1 MNRILFTLSLIAAAS
16 CMPNAPADPSFQQDV
31 MPVLA
36 ANCLRCHGAPAIGG
50 APEDFRLDSFE
61 DVMVRDRL
69 LPAGDPMCESPNPSS
84 DCFPVTNLGASSMA
98 GIAAA
103 RAGDDDRPMPPRF
116 PIEDHQVE
124 LLENWAASGAGRGE
138 PRAGNGRPQA
148 ALDTVERAGTVAHVR
163 VRVDDP
169 DRDVVGGS
177 LHAQVSGAEVFVGL
191 LHSGMSSVTW
201 DASGIAAGT
210 YPLSARLDD
219 GAAVV
224 VVKLGTITLEG
235 P

>member
-1 MNRILFTLSLIAAAS
+1 MKRILPTLSLIASAS
-16 CMPNAPADPSFQQDV
+16 CIPDAPANPSFQQDV

-50 APEDFRLDSFE
+50 APEYFRLDSFE
-61 DVMVRDRL
+61 DVTVRDRL
-69 LPAGDPMCESPNPSS
+69 LPAGDPMCKPPSS
-84 DCFPVTNLGASSMA
+84 SPDCFSVTILGATSMA
-98 GIAAA
+98 GTAAA

-124 LLENWAASGAGRGE
+124 LLENWVASGAGRGE
-138 PRAGNGRPQA
+138 PRAGNGRPEA
-148 ALDTVERAGTVAHVR
+148 ALDTIERAGTVVRLR

-169 DRDVVGGS
+169 DHDVVGGS
-177 LHAQVSGAEVFVGL
+177 LHTRVSGSEVFVGL
-191 LHSGMSSVTW
+191 LHSGIASVTW
-201 DASGIAAGT
+201 DATGIAAGS

-219 GAAVV
+219 GAAVFV
-224 VVKLGTITLEG
+224 VDVGTITLGG